1 MSSYEVE
8 IKCLLGDK
16 DGADDLVRRMKEKD
30 PGLAQL
36 SYHKQLNH
44 YFIGGD
50 LNRLYENIVPF
61 LKEEEKGQ
69 LEQLVGG
76 AKDPVKPKG
85 NGASFSLRTRWA
97 DGDAILVLKI
107 SVDEGT
113 SFNTIGRRE
122 WEVKMPS
129 LTLEE
134 LDAFV
139 LKSGFEY
146 QAKWS
151 RERTEYKYLGVNS
164 TIDKNAGY
172 GYLAEFERVV
182 NDETKVPEAKSQL
195 KGIIKELNLKELPQ
209 DRLERMFAYYNA
221 HWQDYYGTD
230 KVFVVE

>member
-1 MSSYEVE
+1 MPLYEVE
-8 IKCLLGDK
+8 IKCLLGGK
-16 DGADDLVRRMKEKD
+16 DQADELVGRMREKD

-36 SYHKQLNH
+36 SFHKQLNH

-50 LNRLYENIVPF
+50 LSRLLQNIIPF
-61 LKEEEKGQ
+61 LKEEEKSQ
-69 LEQLVGG
+69 LQLLARE
-76 AKDPVKPKG
+76 AKE
-85 NGASFSLRTRWA
+85 FSLRTRWA
-97 DGDAILVLKI
+97 DGDVILVLKI

-122 WEVKMPS
+122 FEVKMPG

-134 LDAFV
+134 LDALV

-172 GYLAEFERVV
+172 GYLAEFEKVV
-182 NDETKVPEAKSQL
+182 DDESKVVEAKASLKQL
-195 KGIIKELNLKELPQ
+195 MEELGVKELPQ

-221 HWQDYYGTD
+221 NWRDYYGTD

>member
-16 DGADDLVRRMKEKD
+16 NGADDLTRRMKDKD
-30 PGLAQL
+30 PDLTQV
-36 SYHKQLNH
+36 SFHKQLNH

-50 LNRLYENIVPF
+50 LKQLFGNIAPF
-61 LKEEEKGQ
+61 LKEEEKKQ
-69 LEQLVGG
+69 LQLLANE
-76 AKDPVKPKG
+76 AK
-85 NGASFSLRTRWA
+85 NFSLRTRQA
-97 DGDAILVLKI
+97 DGEVILVLKI

-113 SFNTIGRRE
+113 SFNTVGRKE
-122 WEVKMPS
+122 FEVKIS
-129 LTLEE
+129 NLSLEE
-134 LDAFV
+134 LDGLV

-172 GYLAEFERVV
+172 GYLAEFEKVV
-182 NDETKVPEAKSQL
+182 DEETEVPKAKSQL
-195 KGIIKELNLKELPQ
+195 KQLLTELDLQELPQ

-221 HWQDYYGTD
+221 HWSDYYGTD
-230 KVFVVE
+230 KVFVIE